1 MDWPPDS
8 PRQQLKTHWLYLELS
23 YFWSLKLGRTSC
35 NKRLVYILASLDYN
49 HQTLKRSKI
58 LWTLLGFYCELFK
71 PSHPKEPNKLHP
83 QQWWFLSSQLVSL
96 IFYSIDTLGNREH
109 IVLSFKCKSESRGS
123 FFPFILGGQ
132 FSPSYGKNCKIYKI
146 DECLKLTNVTDPVGS
161 SSLVGNSHYRAFVT
175 NANAK
180 CIELG
185 QPVRHCRPKEIH
197 LQFHAL
203 FCQDMY
209 LSFHSPV
216 PIPSSVRTHEQGKV
230 SVHSGLSS
238 MLNDKKS
245 WCFWGCTWCSTFC
258 TYIIGVIY
266 CRPRFLWF
274 RSHILDVLSANL
286 QGSEVH
292 WEPVWASP

>member
-1 MDWPPDS
+1 MS
-8 PRQQLKTHWLYLELS
+8 GIAAQ
-23 YFWSLKLGRTSC
+23 
-35 NKRLVYILASLDYN
+35 
-49 HQTLKRSKI
+49 KRS
-58 LWTLLGFYCELFK
+58 
-71 PSHPKEPNKLHP
+71 
-83 QQWWFLSSQLVSL
+83 
-96 IFYSIDTLGNREH
+96 
-109 IVLSFKCKSESRGS
+109 
-123 FFPFILGGQ
+123 
-132 FSPSYGKNCKIYKI
+132 
-146 DECLKLTNVTDPVGS
+146 
-161 SSLVGNSHYRAFVT
+161 
-175 NANAK
+175 
-180 CIELG
+180 
-185 QPVRHCRPKEIH
+185 H

-274 RSHILDVLSANL
+274 RSHILPRMFFPQTCKDQRYTGSLFEHHLKLISCRLLVPLPNMPIKITAPQSGSAKSIYSTAGSYGRFLSLWEIAVIFPSATRSWL
-286 QGSEVH
+286 GS
-292 WEPVWASP
+292 PVGTIVSYDLFALLPEQQQPSQYDRIMITHLWFF